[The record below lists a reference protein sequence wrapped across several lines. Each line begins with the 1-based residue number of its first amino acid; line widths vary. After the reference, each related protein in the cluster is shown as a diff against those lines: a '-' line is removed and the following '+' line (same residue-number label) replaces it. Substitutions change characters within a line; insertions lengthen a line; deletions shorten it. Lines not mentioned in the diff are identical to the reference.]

1 VVNQSPVVFVFQ
13 CLAACCLPNRNI
25 SITQFFLFK
34 NLPGKRFIKEQYYTT
49 RNANYAPMENER
61 DDLFR
66 RKIRERLHDREEETT
81 NNLACI
87 NETMTP

>member
-1 VVNQSPVVFVFQ
+1 MTIISRIQLVQSIAEEYASATVVNQSPVVFVFQ

-49 RNANYAPMENER
+49 RNANYAPMENEEMIC
-61 DDLFR
+61 F
-66 RKIRERLHDREEETT
+66 EEK
-81 NNLACI
+81 
-87 NETMTP
+87 